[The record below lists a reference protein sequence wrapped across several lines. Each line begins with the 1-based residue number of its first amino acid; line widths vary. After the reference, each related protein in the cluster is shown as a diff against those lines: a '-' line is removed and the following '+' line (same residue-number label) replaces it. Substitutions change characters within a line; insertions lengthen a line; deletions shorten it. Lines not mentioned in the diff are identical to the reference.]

1 MNNNPLQNSDT
12 EADFP
17 QNAASLAPVGAR
29 GRVCNQMGLNNP
41 LPEHM
46 DPRFGRLLW
55 YLVGSTRGGLNRL
68 KILELISSNPSNANQ
83 IASQLK
89 LDYKTVVHHLEV
101 LTSNGLVI
109 TDNRELYGA
118 TYFLT
123 PLMERNYQL
132 CEEIIENSKNKS
144 I

>member
-1 MNNNPLQNSDT
+1 
-12 EADFP
+12 
-17 QNAASLAPVGAR
+17 
-29 GRVCNQMGLNNP
+29 MGLNNP
-41 LPEHM
+41 HPEHK

-55 YLVGSTRGGLNRL
+55 YLVRSTRGGLNRL

-83 IASQLK
+83 IAFQLK

-101 LTSNGLVI
+101 LTNNGLVL

-123 PLMERNYQL
+123 PLMETNYQL
-132 CEEIIENSKNKS
+132 CEEIIENTKNSKLS
-144 I
+144 

>member
-1 MNNNPLQNSDT
+1 MDT
-12 EADFP
+12 
-17 QNAASLAPVGAR
+17 
-29 GRVCNQMGLNNP
+29 
-41 LPEHM
+41 
-46 DPRFGRLLW
+46 RFGRLLW
-55 YLVGSTRGGLNRL
+55 YLVGSTRGGINRL

>member
-1 MNNNPLQNSDT
+1 
-12 EADFP
+12 
-17 QNAASLAPVGAR
+17 
-29 GRVCNQMGLNNP
+29 MGLKNP
-41 LPEHM
+41 LPEHK

-83 IASQLK
+83 IAYQLN

-101 LTSNGLVI
+101 LTNNGLVV

-132 CEEIIENSKNKS
+132 CREIIENSKKS
-144 I
+144 KLI